1 MTARKGQKKS
11 GQKSLRISARTQFGI
26 EVCALIEKKSETAVI
41 ETAVEAHCRTVAK
54 GAGVNLAELFHSNEG
69 VRKLNLFLLK
79 GFPLDDDDEG
89 RRGFVF
95 EHRAFFFRK
104 SDSSSVVVVNVPNVE
119 TLWPHIDEYRAAGVK
134 RYWAAGEAMAKA
146 LKERGIA
153 APDWPPK
160 ERTK

>member
-54 GAGVNLAELFHSNEG
+54 GAGINLSELFHSHEG
-69 VRKLNLFLLK
+69 VRKLNLYLLK
-79 GFPLDDDDEG
+79 SFPLDDDDEG

-95 EHRAFFFRK
+95 EHRMFFFRK
-104 SDSSSVVVVNVPNVE
+104 GEGGAAVVNVPNVE
-119 TLWPHIDEYRAAGVK
+119 TLWSRVDEYRAAGVK
-134 RYWAAGEAMAKA
+134 NYWASGEAMAKA
-146 LKERGIA
+146 LRERGIA
-153 APDWPPK
+153 PPEWPPK
-160 ERTK
+160 ERGK